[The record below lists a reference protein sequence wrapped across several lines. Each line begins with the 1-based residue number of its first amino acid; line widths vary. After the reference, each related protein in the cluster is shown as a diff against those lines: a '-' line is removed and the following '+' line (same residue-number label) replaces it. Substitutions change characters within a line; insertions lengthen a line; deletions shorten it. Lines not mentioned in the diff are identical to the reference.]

1 MKTKVINTENGEF
14 INDFATLELA
24 NEFIANEKLEDA
36 ELELIAVPVMY
47 VIADGSGDF
56 PKWYDENE
64 SRFGGDISNATTF
77 KTEKEAKDFI
87 VSSDWSEWAYVEEN

>member
-36 ELELIAVPVMY
+36 DLELIAVPVEY
-47 VIADGSGDF
+47 VIADGSSEY
-56 PKWYDENE
+56 PKYYCEHE
-64 SRFGGDISNATTF
+64 TSFCGDISSATTF
-77 KTEKEAKDFI
+77 KTEEEAKDFI
-87 VSSDWSEWAYVEEN
+87 VASDWSEWAYVEEV

>member
-24 NEFIANEKLEDA
+24 NEFIASEKLEDA
-36 ELELIAVPVMY
+36 DLELIAVPVMY

-77 KTEKEAKDFI
+77 ATEQLATSVI
-87 VSSDWSEWAYVEEN
+87 VANDWSEWAYIEEN

>member
-24 NEFIANEKLEDA
+24 NELISSEKLEDA
-36 ELELIAVPVMY
+36 DLELIAVPVMY

-64 SRFGGDISNATTF
+64 TRFGGDISNATTF
-77 KTEKEAKDFI
+77 ATEQLAKDFI
-87 VSSDWSEWAYVEEN
+87 VANDWSEWAYVEEN

>member
-24 NEFIANEKLEDA
+24 NEFIASEKLEDA
-36 ELELIAVPVMY
+36 DLELIAVPVMY

-56 PKWYDENE
+56 PNGMTKMKLDLVAIFQMLQLLQLN
-64 SRFGGDISNATTF
+64 N
-77 KTEKEAKDFI
+77 
-87 VSSDWSEWAYVEEN
+87 

>member
-14 INDFATLELA
+14 INDFSTLELA
-24 NEFIANEKLEDA
+24 NEFIASEKLEDA

-64 SRFGGDISNATTF
+64 TNGG
-77 KTEKEAKDFI
+77 
-87 VSSDWSEWAYVEEN
+87 

>member
-24 NEFIANEKLEDA
+24 NDFIASKKLEDA
-36 ELELIAVPVMY
+36 DLELIAVPVMY

-64 SRFGGDISNATTF
+64 TIFGGDISNATTF
-77 KTEKEAKDFI
+77 ATEQLAKDFI
-87 VSSDWSEWAYVEEN
+87 VANDWSELAYVEEN